1 MKTPPVP
8 RIVQGMKKSEALNI
22 LGLQNGATE
31 DEIKRAHRKKV
42 IENHPDRFTDPQ
54 KKKEAEEKTKLINE
68 ARDVLQSGKWDPEYG
83 PRTAGYG
90 NPYAAPYSTYRPAQG
105 RHAGTG
111 SGASSGSG
119 DPFDGF
125 PFDFDYVWTSWDNVG
140 TQGQRQQQYRTTQD
154 AYNPFDPFGTG
165 SSSAN
170 PFDSVFTQAPRKTAE
185 EEAAEAKTR
194 LNQSIANLVVK
205 LAVLAIC
212 SLLGGVAVGMFIY
225 VIGTILFAISRE
237 VQGCSSILVLPFIF
251 FFGPMLAF
259 FMPGFGSSIGA
270 GLLVF
275 FGISVAYDIGT
286 LRRDAAAVNTTKEKA
301 SFGK

>member
-1 MKTPPVP
+1 
-8 RIVQGMKKSEALNI
+8 MKKSEALNI

-42 IENHPDRFTDPQ
+42 VENHPDRFTDPQ

-68 ARDVLQSGKWDPEYG
+68 ARDVLQSGKWDPETG

-90 NPYAAPYSTYRPAQG
+90 NPYSAPYASYRPSQG
-105 RHAGTG
+105 QHAAGQG
-111 SGASSGSG
+111 QQGA
-119 DPFDGF
+119 DPFEGF

-140 TQGQRQQQYRTTQD
+140 TQGQRQQQYRTRED
-154 AYNPFDPFGTG
+154 SYDPFDPFGTG
-165 SSSAN
+165 YSSAN
-170 PFDSVFTQAPRKTAE
+170 PFDSVFTQTPQKSAE

-194 LNQSIANLVVK
+194 LNQSLACFAVK
-205 LAVLAIC
+205 LAVLGIC
-212 SLLGGVAVGMFIY
+212 SLLGGVATGMFIY

-237 VQGCSSILVLPFIF
+237 VQGCSSILVLPFVFI
-251 FFGPMLAF
+251 FGPMLAL
-259 FMPGFGSSIGA
+259 FMPGFGSGIGA

-286 LRRDAAAVNTTKEKA
+286 IRRDVQAVNTTKEKA